1 MGISRRCCA
10 KSHKK
15 KLPIGSF
22 LLCYICSYDIRK
34 ASTVERA
41 VESCPR
47 EGGGWYGYLR
57 IPRVSRSVHRADYI
71 CKTIKEMTPPASTK
85 PRRGISPLLGATARQ
100 CPFCI
105 SILPSV
111 RRIVKI
117 AVRFLHTKTALC
129 DRKDTQSRFAVNT
142 ARGIMCVGTRN
153 RIVLRCTGAGVSMPH
168 AALCVSGQD
177 ARRLGRSSQY
187 SFNTARGIMCV
198 GTSYMLRQQHAA
210 FCFNTTRGIMCVGTL
225 DLNIGGSNV
234 SMFQYHTWHYVC
246 RDDVSRSPCPVRAE
260 KAFWKDET
268 AECGFT
274 PTPEHFPFPSPL

>member
-142 ARGIMCVGTRN
+142 ARGIMCVGT
-153 RIVLRCTGAGVSMPH
+153 
-168 AALCVSGQD
+168 
-177 ARRLGRSSQY
+177 
-187 SFNTARGIMCV
+187 
-198 GTSYMLRQQHAA
+198 SYMLRQQHAA